1 MTPQVG
7 EVWRF
12 GPMPNSDSDVPG
24 YYVIGRVVSY
34 QRHNYESGIT
44 IDVLEAHDPSG
55 TSIVAR
61 PGRHV
66 VSLRR
71 PHEPAYGTVEWVY
84 VEP

>member
-24 YYVIGRVVSY
+24 YYVIGRVVGISY
-34 QRHNYESGIT
+34 GGGI
-44 IDVLEAHDPSG
+44 IVDVLEAHDPSG
-55 TSIVAR
+55 TSIVAN
-61 PGRHV
+61 PGRHQL
-66 VSLRR
+66 SLRR